1 MRPLD
6 FQHFQSHAKHCISQI
21 SQRQTTER
29 DSPKPNLISGTDME
43 KMGLSLI
50 RKDKKVAQSSF
61 HNFSKTSLDDQLKQ
75 IKFC

>member
-1 MRPLD
+1 M
-6 FQHFQSHAKHCISQI
+6 QSIAFP
-21 SQRQTTER
+21 RF
-29 DSPKPNLISGTDME
+29 PKDKQLKEPNLISGNDME